1 MSLLMDALKKAE
13 QAKQQGQA
21 SRVEGKE
28 DALSPESEPV
38 AESSGAAFLPELP
51 SRLEILDD
59 EFIAHA
65 AEAGPR
71 PKGKAAPK
79 PEIPP
84 VVTSKPV
91 SGGSGAGQSAA
102 QNVFAAK
109 QAPAGNNQSFAIAVG
124 SATFVAAAGI
134 GVYFW
139 LQLQPPGGLTARPA
153 PIAAVPQGGAPVPA
167 SLAPVAPPPIETA
180 ESGKPGHS
188 GDEEGSEI
196 KAPAKAAVPPALTP
210 ARSAS
215 PPALPEGSI
224 RIAASKLK
232 LNSTSAALVRGF
244 DAMSAGNFITARSN
258 YERALKEDP
267 RNADALHGMAAIA
280 LREERPDA
288 AEAYYLRAIEADPK
302 DAIALAGLIGLKGE
316 SAPPATES
324 HLKNMLADQPGQ
336 PSLHFALGNLYA
348 RQNRWSEAQQSY
360 FRAVSHDPDHPD
372 YLFNLAISLD
382 QLRQG
387 KLAAQYYRQ
396 ALAATAGRPAGFDK
410 AQAETRLRELQP

>member
-13 QAKQQGQA
+13 QAKQRGQA
-21 SRVEGKE
+21 
-28 DALSPESEPV
+28 P
-38 AESSGAAFLPELP
+38 SSGAASLPEPP

-65 AEAGPR
+65 AEADTR
-71 PKGKAAPK
+71 PKGKTAPK

-91 SGGSGAGQSAA
+91 SGGSGAGQSTA

-109 QAPAGNNQSFAIAVG
+109 QAPAGNNKSFAIAVG
-124 SATFVAAAGI
+124 SATFVAVAGI

-139 LQLQPPGGLTARPA
+139 LQLQRPA
-153 PIAAVPQGGAPVPA
+153 PIAAVPRGAAPVPA
-167 SLAPVAPPPIETA
+167 SLAPVAPPPIQTA
-180 ESGKPGHS
+180 ESGKPGRS
-188 GDEEGSEI
+188 RDEDGGEI
-196 KAPAKAAVPPALTP
+196 MAPVKAAVPPAPMP

-224 RIAASKLK
+224 HIAASKLIK
-232 LNSTSAALVRGF
+232 PNSTSAALVRGF
-244 DAMSAGNFITARSN
+244 NALSAGNLITARSD
-258 YERALKEDP
+258 YERVLKEDP

-280 LREERPDA
+280 LREGRPDA

-348 RQNRWSEAQQSY
+348 RQDRWSEAQQSY